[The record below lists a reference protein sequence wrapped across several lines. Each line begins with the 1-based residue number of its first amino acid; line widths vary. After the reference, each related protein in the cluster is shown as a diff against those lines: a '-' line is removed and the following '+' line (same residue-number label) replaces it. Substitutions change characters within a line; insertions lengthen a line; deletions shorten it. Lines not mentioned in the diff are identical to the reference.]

1 MGGGVI
7 RWSRIRVDAR
17 AAGPSTNV
25 NFGQSNIGIS
35 VGLLLKGFLST
46 CLGGKGLN
54 NVHFVP
60 MT

>member
-46 CLGGKGLN
+46 CLGREGL

>member
-35 VGLLLKGFLST
+35 VGLLLKGFLSIHVF
-46 CLGGKGLN
+46 GREGL